1 MPETPLLL
9 PRALSFLR
17 SRDLMLYVIGG
28 LITGVVGWLP
38 RGFVRRSDWASSFG
52 HQSWAAFSVIKG
64 DATLETRAVSISCN
78 CFVVFSMQTWL
89 IVTVN
94 YLALHGV
101 RNGKCG

>member
-1 MPETPLLL
+1 VPETPLLL

-52 HQSWAAFSVIKG
+52 HQSWAAFPSFKG
-64 DATLETRAVSISCN
+64 GTQRWKLERFQS
-78 CFVVFSMQTWL
+78 
-89 IVTVN
+89 
-94 YLALHGV
+94 LAIASSYSQCKPG
-101 RNGKCG
+101 